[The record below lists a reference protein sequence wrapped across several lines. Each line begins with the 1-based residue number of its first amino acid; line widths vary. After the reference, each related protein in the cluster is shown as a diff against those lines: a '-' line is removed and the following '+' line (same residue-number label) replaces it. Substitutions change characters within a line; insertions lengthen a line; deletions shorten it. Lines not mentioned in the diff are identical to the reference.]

1 MLWIGKLNKNGD
13 DRMKK
18 VRILA
23 VSSLLL
29 LSANAQPA
37 GAAEEEKFT
46 FTLDEIVVTAPAVSD
61 PLTVETDPKSPK
73 QPVPAAD
80 GGGYLKNIPG
90 FSVARQGGTGSD
102 PVFRGLGGTR
112 LNVLLDGTYQFG
124 ACPGRMDPTT
134 SYVFPE
140 SYSKIT
146 VLKGPETVK
155 YGGGNVAGTVL
166 FDRETERFDK
176 PDVRVN
182 SSLMFGSNGR
192 DDELLDITAGDTKGY
207 VRIIKTHSNADDY
220 TDGNGNKVHSFYTRQ
235 SLTGIFGWTPDADTL
250 YEFTAETSDA
260 EAAYGGRS
268 MDGPQFDRNDYSFK
282 FNKKNISPVVRNLEF
297 KAFHNYVD
305 HVMDNYSLRPGAMMP
320 MAMEVDRTT
329 NGGRLAADLNLG
341 RATTATVGLDY
352 QKNEHAGRSAMGM
365 MGNPPVY
372 TTGMIRDLTFT
383 NYGLFSEFK
392 HQLANNSRLLAGLRT
407 DSLDVRNEKTAA
419 EDHDRTYGAFLR
431 YEHDHANAPVT
442 TYIGL
447 GHAQRPADYWERNTN
462 FYLKP
467 EKNTQLDTGLLYR
480 SGKLNTSL
488 SVFYADINDFIL
500 FKNANDSATKTA
512 ENVDASLYGGEVD
525 AAYSLNK
532 NWTVTASLAYVRGN
546 NDSDHRPLAQVPP
559 LEGTLGLKYSHEKLE
574 AGLLWRGVQ
583 AQTRYDLNSGSE
595 VGYDLGASSGFGILS
610 ANVGYKASKEITIAA
625 GVDNIFDKNYAE
637 FISRSGASIPA
648 LGIASSFRVNEPGRT
663 IWVKANYR
671 Y

>member
-1 MLWIGKLNKNGD
+1 
-13 DRMKK
+13 MKT
-18 VRILA
+18 VRTLL
-23 VSSLLL
+23 VSSLLFIA
-29 LSANAQPA
+29 ANAQPA
-37 GAAEEEKFT
+37 LAAEAEEEQTT
-46 FTLDEIVVTAPAVSD
+46 FALEEVVVTAPAVSD
-61 PLTVETDPKSPK
+61 PLTVETDPRSPR

-90 FSVARQGGTGSD
+90 FSAVRQGGTGGD

-140 SYSKIT
+140 SYSKIS

-155 YGGGNVAGTVL
+155 YGGGNIAGTVL
-166 FDRETERFDK
+166 FERETERFDK
-176 PDVRVN
+176 PGVRVN
-182 SSLMFGSNGR
+182 SSVLFGSAGR
-192 DDELLDITAGDTKGY
+192 DDELLDVTAGDTRGY
-207 VRIIKTHSNADDY
+207 VRIIRTRSNADDY
-220 TDGNGNKVHSFYTRQ
+220 TDGNGNKIHSFYTRN

-250 YEFTAETSDA
+250 YEFTADTSDA

-282 FNKKNISPVVRNLEF
+282 FNKKNLSPVISNLEF

-305 HVMDNYSLRPGAMMP
+305 HVMDNYSLRSGAMMP

-341 RATTATVGLDY
+341 KATTATVGLDY
-352 QKNEHAGRSAMGM
+352 QKNKHAGRSNMGM
-365 MGNPPVY
+365 GY
-372 TTGMIRDLTFT
+372 SSWARDLTFT
-383 NYGLFSEFK
+383 NYGLFSELK
-392 HQLANNSRLLAGLRT
+392 RQLDNNSRLLAGLRT
-407 DSLDVRNEKTAA
+407 DSLDVKNETTEA
-419 EDHDRTYGAFLR
+419 EDHNRTYGAFLR
-431 YEHDHANAPVT
+431 YEHDYANAPVT
-442 TYIGL
+442 SYIGI
-447 GHAQRPADYWERNTN
+447 GQAQRPADYWERRTN

-467 EKNTQLDTGLLYR
+467 EKNTQLDTGLIYR
-480 SGKLNTSL
+480 SGKLNASL
-488 SVFYADINDFIL
+488 SLFYADVNDFIL
-500 FKNANDSATKTA
+500 FKNANSSATKTA
-512 ENVDASLYGGEVD
+512 ENINASLYGGEID
-525 AAYSLNK
+525 AAYPLNK
-532 NWTVTASLAYVRGN
+532 NWTATASLAYVHGN
-546 NDSDHRPLAQVPP
+546 NDSEHKPLAQIPP
-559 LEGTLGLKYSHEKLE
+559 LEGTLGLRYSREKVE

-595 VGYDLGASSGFGILS
+595 IGYDLGASGGFGILS
-610 ANVGYKASKEITIAA
+610 ANVAYKANKTVTVAA
-625 GVDNIFDKNYAE
+625 GVDNIFNKNYAE

-663 IWVKANYR
+663 FWVKASYT

>member
-1 MLWIGKLNKNGD
+1 
-13 DRMKK
+13 MKK
-18 VRILA
+18 VRTLVA
-23 VSSLLL
+23 SSLLL

-37 GAAEEEKFT
+37 LAAEEEPAT
-46 FTLDEIVVTAPAVSD
+46 FTLDEIVVTAPAVSE
-61 PLTVETDPKSPK
+61 PLAVETNPKSPR

-80 GGGYLKNIPG
+80 GGGYLKSIPG
-90 FSVARQGGTGSD
+90 FSVVRQGGTGGD

-155 YGGGNVAGTVL
+155 YGGGNVTGTVL
-166 FDRETERFDK
+166 FERVTERFDK
-176 PDVRVN
+176 PGVRVN
-182 SSLMFGSNGR
+182 SSVLAGSNGR
-192 DDELLDITAGDTKGY
+192 DDELLDVTAGDTKGY
-207 VRIIKTHSNADDY
+207 VRIIRTRSNADDY
-220 TDGNGNKVHSFYTRQ
+220 RDGNGNKVHSFYTRN

-250 YEFTAETSDA
+250 YEFTADTSDA

-282 FNKKNISPVVRNLEF
+282 FNKKNLSPVVSNLEF
-297 KAFHNYVD
+297 KAFHNYVN
-305 HVMDNYSLRPGAMMP
+305 HVMDNYSLRPGGMMP

-329 NGGRLAADLNLG
+329 NGGRLAADLHLG
-341 RATTATVGLDY
+341 KATTATVGLDY
-352 QKNEHAGRSAMGM
+352 QRNKHAGRMAMGM

-372 TTGMIRDLTFT
+372 TTGMARDLTFT

-392 HQLANNSRLLAGLRT
+392 HQLAANSRLLAGLRT
-407 DSLDVRNEKTAA
+407 DSLDVENEKTGA
-419 EDHDRTYGAFLR
+419 EDHNRTYGAFLR

-442 TYIGL
+442 AYVGI
-447 GHAQRPADYWERNTN
+447 GHAQRPADYWERRIN

-467 EKNTQLDTGLLYR
+467 EKNTQLDTGLIYR

-488 SVFYADINDFIL
+488 SVFYADINNFIL
-500 FKNANDSATKTA
+500 FKNANSSATKTA

-525 AAYSLNK
+525 LAYSLNK
-532 NWTVTASLAYVRGN
+532 NWTATASLAYVRGN
-546 NDSDHRPLAQVPP
+546 NDSDHRPLAQIPS
-559 LEGTLGLKYSHEKLE
+559 LEGTLGLKYKQEKVE

-583 AQTRYDLNSGSE
+583 AQNRYDLNSGSE
-595 VGYDLGASSGFGILS
+595 IGYDLGASSGFGILS
-610 ANVGYKASKEITIAA
+610 ANVAYKAGKEVTVAA

-663 IWVKANYR
+663 VWVKASYR

>member
-1 MLWIGKLNKNGD
+1 MNFRKLNKNGD
-13 DRMKK
+13 DEMKK
-18 VRILA
+18 VRTLV

-37 GAAEEEKFT
+37 LAAEAEKVT
-46 FTLDEIVVTAPAVSD
+46 FTLDEIVVTAPAVRD
-61 PLTVETDPKSPK
+61 PLTVETDPKSPR

-90 FSVARQGGTGSD
+90 FSLVRQGGTGGD

-140 SYSKIT
+140 AYSKIT

-155 YGGGNVAGTVL
+155 YGGGNVAGTVM
-166 FDRETERFDK
+166 FERETERFDQ
-176 PDVRVN
+176 PGVRIN
-182 SSLMFGSNGR
+182 SSVLVGSNGR
-192 DDELLDITAGDTKGY
+192 DDELLDVTAGDTKGY
-207 VRIIKTHSNADDY
+207 VRIIKTRSNADDY
-220 TDGNGNKVHSFYTRQ
+220 SDGDGNKVHSFYTRQ

-250 YEFTAETSDA
+250 YEFTADTSDA

-268 MDGPQFDRNDYSFK
+268 MDGPKFDRTDYNFK
-282 FNKKNISPVVRNLEF
+282 FSKKNLSPVINSLEF

-329 NGGRLAADLNLG
+329 NGARLAAGLNLG
-341 RATTATVGLDY
+341 KATTATVGIDY
-352 QKNEHAGRSAMGM
+352 QKNEHSGRMDMGM
-365 MGNPPVY
+365 GYSNWSP
-372 TTGMIRDLTFT
+372 DLTFT
-383 NYGLFSEFK
+383 NYGLFGEVK
-392 HQLANNSRLLAGLRT
+392 RQLEQNSRLLAGLRT
-407 DSLDVRNEKTAA
+407 DSLDVKDAETAE
-419 EDHDRTYGAFLR
+419 EDHNRTYGAFLR
-431 YEHDHANAPVT
+431 YEHDHANTPVT
-442 TYIGL
+442 SYVGI
-447 GHAQRPADYWERNTN
+447 GHAQRPADYWERSTN

-467 EKNTQLDTGLLYR
+467 EKNTQLDTGIIYR

-488 SVFYADINDFIL
+488 AVFYAAINDFIL
-500 FKNANDSATKTA
+500 FKNANNSSIKTA
-512 ENVDASLYGGEVD
+512 ENVDASLYGGEID

-532 NWTVTASLAYVRGN
+532 NWTATASLAYVRGH
-546 NDSDHRPLAQVPP
+546 NDSDHRPLAQIPP
-559 LEGTLGLKYSHEKLE
+559 LEGTLGLKYNHEKVE

-595 VGYDLGASSGFGILS
+595 IGYDLGASSGFGILS
-610 ANVGYKASKEITIAA
+610 ANVAYKARKEVIVAA

-648 LGIASSFRVNEPGRT
+648 LGIASSSRVNEPGRT
-663 IWVKANYR
+663 IWVKASYR